1 MARRLSH
8 YLSIILLWL
17 LSTAVLALELTP
29 EEKTWLAAHPVLRV
43 GIDPA
48 WPPYEFVDK
57 QGQYQGISADYMA
70 LIADKL
76 GVSLAITKDKTWS
89 EVKQQL
95 ETKQLDISPSVAET
109 PQRRSFLNFTQPYIS
124 FPVVILTRVDEP
136 FIGQL
141 EDLQGH

>member
-48 WPPYEFVDK
+48 
-57 QGQYQGISADYMA
+57 
-70 LIADKL
+70 
-76 GVSLAITKDKTWS
+76 
-89 EVKQQL
+89 
-95 ETKQLDISPSVAET
+95 
-109 PQRRSFLNFTQPYIS
+109 
-124 FPVVILTRVDEP
+124 
-136 FIGQL
+136 
-141 EDLQGH
+141 

>member
-57 QGQYQGISADYMA
+57 QGQFKASCRLYGVNLKFLPYCLPNSTKAR
-70 LIADKL
+70 IA
-76 GVSLAITKDKTWS
+76 
-89 EVKQQL
+89 
-95 ETKQLDISPSVAET
+95 
-109 PQRRSFLNFTQPYIS
+109 N
-124 FPVVILTRVDEP
+124 
-136 FIGQL
+136 
-141 EDLQGH
+141 